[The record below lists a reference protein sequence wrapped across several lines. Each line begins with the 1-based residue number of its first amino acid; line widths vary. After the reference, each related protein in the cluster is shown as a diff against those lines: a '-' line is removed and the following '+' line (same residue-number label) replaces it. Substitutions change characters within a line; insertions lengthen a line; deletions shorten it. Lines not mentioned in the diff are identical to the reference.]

1 MFYATGSCCCV
12 QAVTYACGLAC
23 CVCQVAELW
32 QTSDRYKLAA
42 AAKGNQIV
50 EWSRKRRIPGTVLE
64 ELYLFL
70 KEHVQQDVD
79 LTEHATKVCHDTI
92 GWGLAVHVS

>member
-1 MFYATGSCCCV
+1 MR
-12 QAVTYACGLAC
+12 
-23 CVCQVAELW
+23 QVAELW

-92 GWGLAVHVS
+92 GWGLGAHAS